1 MEPVGGFRNGDVV
14 PLAVPS
20 PVRFSADGY
29 GLAIAHVLSVVGA
42 GHGAGHAVAA
52 LQIIHI
58 QVERNIRIAVIGL
71 SDRASDG
78 GINGLLVQRD
88 VSGPG
93 LRVQVVVAAE
103 GDGDLVCAD
112 GQFLFR
118 SLVFQHIHAVPVL
131 ISGFGDDFAIIDQL
145 HRVGLCA
152 QGVDCGDVRR
162 HFDCD
167 GIAVGICFLH
177 FHLQRTI
184 ALGDGASEIIQDARF
199 VPLGV
204 LSGGF
209 HFDIP
214 NGDVIPHVRLL
225 KLAGGRDGDLVPRI
239 YLISRSDAHG
249 DRNARSLIV
258 DLGNVGNLELDRLRG
273 EGHIYGGALSG
284 HAAVPAV
291 LHGQGMLAQFKFL
304 IAGAVGQG
312 VGAGLVFL
320 GGGKLHLA
328 PFQHRLIGS
337 GGQGVDSRGLS
348 RGGRGELHHDGIA
361 VGEAG
366 GRRLSV
372 ALFIALDFAQ
382 IAPALGD
389 RAGHIGR
396 GRYLIS
402 SRVLAGYGQA
412 AKVDG
417 DSRPGF
423 GGGVCR
429 VGSGNIHLIAGQ
441 DRAFPKGQGNGG
453 VLFPIVELGNFIL
466 HNSGDWLGVQG
477 DRNIG
482 GALFQITVS
491 AVHNLQLDAVS
502 GGDLLPGG
510 LIGQIICAAILGYR
524 FRVQH
529 SFPIEKGNRFLFHRQ
544 RALRELQCHM
554 GLGGLVKGL
563 GDGSVHLG
571 LYLLGIQRDGAG
583 CAAFVQII
591 AAAVFHGEDLCLSG
605 GLDPFL
611 TCLVADGKAPVA
623 RNRYRIGEL
632 GAAQE
637 QRRLIFSGR
646 GQGVGLGRGA
656 GSLDRPGDGDGV
668 AVGKGRCLSAS
679 VGYFQCA
686 EVCRAFMDGQ
696 CKSLLVLCSRPLG
709 GR

>member
-29 GLAIAHVLSVVGA
+29 GLAIAHVLGVVGA
-42 GHGAGHAVAA
+42 GYGAGHAVAA

-453 VLFPIVELGNFIL
+453 VLFPIVELGNFIP

-524 FRVQH
+524 FSVQH

-544 RALRELQCHM
+544 RVRR
-554 GLGGLVKGL
+554 LGGWPDHLHNNRIAVGEYGLCRIALYAVHRGGGECAVVL
-563 GDGSVHLG
+563 GDRPPHV
-571 LYLLGIQRDGAG
+571 
-583 CAAFVQII
+583 C
-591 AAAVFHGEDLCLSG
+591 G
-605 GLDPFL
+605 GQSPDRSSYHSHQP
-611 TCLVADGKAPVA
+611 A
-623 RNRYRIGEL
+623 R
-632 GAAQE
+632 
-637 QRRLIFSGR
+637 F
-646 GQGVGLGRGA
+646 
-656 GSLDRPGDGDGV
+656 PG
-668 AVGKGRCLSAS
+668 
-679 VGYFQCA
+679 
-686 EVCRAFMDGQ
+686 
-696 CKSLLVLCSRPLG
+696 
-709 GR
+709 